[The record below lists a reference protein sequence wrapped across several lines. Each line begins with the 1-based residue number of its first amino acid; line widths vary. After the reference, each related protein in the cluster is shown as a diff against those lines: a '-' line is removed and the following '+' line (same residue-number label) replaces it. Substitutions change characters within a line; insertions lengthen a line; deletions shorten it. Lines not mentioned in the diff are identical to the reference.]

1 MRIQDAIVNDIYNS
15 GWLKSECKKICDNKD
30 DLRGDL
36 FQEIVLI
43 ILESKDDSAVVKA
56 FNKGEHLPF
65 IKKVIMNQFNSTT
78 SPFYKQYKKFKSIT
92 KNTDEEYGNSEEDQ
106 TTVN

>member
-1 MRIQDAIVNDIYNS
+1 MRIQDAIVNDIYMS
-15 GWLKSECKKICDNKD
+15 GWLEFECKKICDNKD
-30 DLRGDL
+30 DLRNDL

-43 ILESKDDSAVVKA
+43 ILESKDESAVVKA

-65 IKKVIMNQFNSTT
+65 IKKIIMNQFNSTT

-92 KNTDEEYGNSEEDQ
+92 QQSTDEEEEYGNSEE
-106 TTVN
+106 N